1 MRRQGIPFLEIA
13 KAMDK
18 TERAVSQKYVKLIPP
33 KTSTRRKNEVEMTE
47 EQKIKLLTI
56 VSRKKTGWWNEV
68 AVELGPEFTGA
79 QCEAMWNLK

>member
-18 TERAVSQKYVKLIPP
+18 TERAVAQKYVKLIPTN
-33 KTSTRRKNEVEMTE
+33 TSKRKNEVEMTE

-79 QCEAMWNLK
+79 QCEAMWNHK